1 MEELSATK
9 YGKPSAV
16 IAGTEASR
24 QSKFPVFNDLSLA
37 TEVEMALLKDYGIVK
52 SSNDGLLVMPGT
64 TSRDHERATVSVRG
78 TVPAFDRFQGVDDAV
93 EVVEERKSAKAA
105 TVYLN

>member
-64 TSRDHERATVSVRG
+64 TSRDHERATVSVRARYRRSIDSKVS
-78 TVPAFDRFQGVDDAV
+78 TTPLKWSRRESRPRPQQFI
-93 EVVEERKSAKAA
+93 
-105 TVYLN
+105 